1 MSDYPTSWDPY
12 APPQAQQV
20 PVARGPLPTGL
31 KAVCIIAIVLGG
43 LGTLFSCGGAAS
55 LAIGPSIRAAFGT
68 PAQPGIDQESARMQ
82 RELQAEMAAIGQ
94 EYLPF
99 TIASVILHL
108 FSGLALLCGGI
119 LALKLSATGRSI
131 LLVGCVLAIL
141 YELVDGV
148 LNVVIQLRTVPLA
161 QKMMDQVLQ
170 QGGQAELPP
179 AFGQFMLVIM
189 FVTLGISLV
198 TVVVKIAF
206 YVMSVV
212 YLKKPHIVAYFAS

>member
-1 MSDYPTSWDPY
+1 
-12 APPQAQQV
+12 
-20 PVARGPLPTGL
+20 
-31 KAVCIIAIVLGG
+31 
-43 LGTLFSCGGAAS
+43 
-55 LAIGPSIRAAFGT
+55 
-68 PAQPGIDQESARMQ
+68 
-82 RELQAEMAAIGQ
+82 
-94 EYLPF
+94 
-99 TIASVILHL
+99 
-108 FSGLALLCGGI
+108 
-119 LALKLSATGRSI
+119 
-131 LLVGCVLAIL
+131 
-141 YELVDGV
+141 V